1 MVSVD
6 QLGQYSSLLRI
17 RQKARRRDVR
27 LSGGVFLVSVLI
39 TIGLGLLNGELGRS
53 TYLLGGIIVA
63 SGLSYLTVWVR
74 LEIINNTLELMGY
87 LARDAVPPN

>member
-6 QLGQYSSLLRI
+6 QLGQYRSLLRI

-39 TIGLGLLNGELGRS
+39 TIGLGLLNEELGRS
-53 TYLLGGIIVA
+53 IYLLGGVILA

-74 LEIINNTLELMGY
+74 LEIINSTLELMGY
-87 LARDAVPPN
+87 LEREAVITN

>member
-6 QLGQYSSLLRI
+6 QLGQYRSLLRI

-39 TIGLGLLNGELGRS
+39 TIGFGLLNEELGRS
-53 TYLLGGIIVA
+53 IYLLGGIILA

-74 LEIINNTLELMGY
+74 LEMINSIMEFMGY
-87 LARDAVPPN
+87 LEREAVITN